1 VTIQYVVRPS
11 SEHPPGI
18 DGTSQSTPITANPP
32 DADTLDA
39 MGFTAQ
45 LELAMRMS
53 LSGATD
59 TTQTGPAAAAEPDL
73 NRGPTDPVQ
82 APTVP
87 AQAPAEAPA
96 NMVAWAISGVVV
108 QGALIENADSS
119 MQARAVNATLYER
132 EVPVVLDASRLE
144 EASQQSVPAVPKPQG
159 ATHSARATPP
169 ARQRRA
175 APPTRSV
182 DNEDPWVVAAEVLS
196 SGLSN
201 GGAASSLEDDPF
213 AIAAM
218 PSRMYSVVDES
229 PPAPVVSDEGTDA
242 ESAADGDATP
252 SGPVVSDEGIDAESA
267 ADGDAMPL
275 GPVVSDEGTDAE
287 SAADGDATPLGPVVS
302 DEGID
307 AESAADGD
315 AMTLGPVVSA
325 EGIDA
330 ESAADGD
337 ATPLGPVVSDVEGT
351 SSPPGIH
358 SGFGSIPGRLQA
370 WGAADGDVMTSGG
383 VVFQECGVG
392 EGDIMIPSG
401 GAVSNEVL
409 EVVDVSEH
417 LRVLQDLSRAINIV
431 DDTVTLQAVSGTF
444 GSGETADSQTPHLSV
459 TP

>member
-1 VTIQYVVRPS
+1 MTIQYVVRPS

-252 SGPVVSDEGIDAESA
+252 
-267 ADGDAMPL
+267 
-275 GPVVSDEGTDAE
+275 
-287 SAADGDATPLGPVVS
+287 
-302 DEGID
+302 
-307 AESAADGD
+307 
-315 AMTLGPVVSA
+315 
-325 EGIDA
+325 
-330 ESAADGD
+330 
-337 ATPLGPVVSDVEGT
+337 LGPVVSDVEGT

-358 SGFGSIPGRLQA
+358 SEFGSIPGRLQA

-409 EVVDVSEH
+409 EVVDVSE
-417 LRVLQDLSRAINIV
+417 DI
-431 DDTVTLQAVSGTF
+431 
-444 GSGETADSQTPHLSV
+444 
-459 TP
+459 